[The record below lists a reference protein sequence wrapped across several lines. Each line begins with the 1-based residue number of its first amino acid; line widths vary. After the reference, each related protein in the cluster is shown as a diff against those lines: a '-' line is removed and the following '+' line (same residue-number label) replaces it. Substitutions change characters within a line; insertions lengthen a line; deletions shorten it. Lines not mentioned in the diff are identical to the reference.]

1 MPFATLDI
9 CVAQVGGFVAFC
21 RLFVNLCCDTA
32 YFNAQGGFLHC
43 VESFC
48 RRQVNTH
55 KILCSLYRRCI
66 PFKRKGQVAKVSSLS
81 LCFLLAGAV
90 GTHGIANGASVV
102 VTYEK
107 GKTLQN
113 VLKTNALRPNDI
125 KKDLRQQTKNF
136 CVFRTQNVC
145 LQWNF
150 FVLQLKNKE

>member
-1 MPFATLDI
+1 M
-9 CVAQVGGFVAFC
+9 FC
-21 RLFVNLCCDTA
+21 LLLR
-32 YFNAQGGFLHC
+32 
-43 VESFC
+43 
-48 RRQVNTH
+48 
-55 KILCSLYRRCI
+55 
-66 PFKRKGQVAKVSSLS
+66 
-81 LCFLLAGAV
+81 FLLAGAV

-125 KKDLRQQTKNF
+125 KNDLRQQAKNF

-150 FVLQLKNKE
+150 LVLQLKNKE

>member
-66 PFKRKGQVAKVSSLS
+66 PFKRKGQVANVL
-81 LCFLLAGAV
+81 F
-90 GTHGIANGASVV
+90 V
-102 VTYEK
+102 VTFSACRRRRYARHCKFVQVSLLRMNEMVK
-107 GKTLQN
+107 NDMAKP
-113 VLKTNALRPNDI
+113 LKT
-125 KKDLRQQTKNF
+125 F
-136 CVFRTQNVC
+136 
-145 LQWNF
+145 
-150 FVLQLKNKE
+150 

>member
-1 MPFATLDI
+1 M
-9 CVAQVGGFVAFC
+9 
-21 RLFVNLCCDTA
+21 
-32 YFNAQGGFLHC
+32 HC

-55 KILCSLYRRCI
+55 KILCSLYSVV
-66 PFKRKGQVAKVSSLS
+66 FLSNGQDKLQMFC
-81 LCFLLAGAV
+81 LLLRFLLAGAV

-113 VLKTNALRPNDI
+113 VLKTNALRSNDI
-125 KKDLRQQTKNF
+125 KNDLRQQAKNF